1 MKNNKKWLILAV
13 SIVINLCIGFA
24 YAWSVFSKPLM
35 KDFGWTAPQASM
47 AFTINLFVLPIAMIL
62 AGPLVK
68 RFGVRVVVLL
78 GGILFGLG
86 LYLSGMINSVYQI
99 YITYGLIAGSGIGL
113 IYSIT
118 VSNTVKW
125 FPENKGVAGGLTA
138 GGFGAGSII
147 FAPVAAQFIATQG
160 VLGAFQTL
168 GLIFCGVILVLGIFI
183 AAPPEQ
189 EAPAKVE
196 VEAVR
201 TSQNSNDLTT
211 REMLK
216 TTDFYMIWGLMVLGC
231 ISGLMII
238 SQASPIGQVMVGL
251 SPEQAAFAVGFIG
264 LANATGRVVWGT
276 ISDKIGRY
284 NTLMVMF
291 LFSGAGLVALYFTHD
306 LPLFMVGIC
315 LIAAS
320 YGGVF
325 GLFPSITADRF
336 GIKNLSMNYGVVMTG
351 LSIGAFIGPQIAA
364 YAVQQSGGSYNLAF
378 IITLGINILAFALV
392 FIVKQMSEKRKLG
405 IVTEN

>member
-1 MKNNKKWLILAV
+1 MRKNRWIILIV
-13 SIVINLCIGFA
+13 SVMINLCIGFA
-24 YAWSVFSKPLM
+24 YAWSVFQKPLM
-35 KDFGWTAPQASM
+35 ETFGWSAGQASLV
-47 AFTINLFVLPIAMIL
+47 FTINLAVLPIAMIF

-68 RFGVRVVVLL
+68 RFGVRMVVLL
-78 GGILFGLG
+78 GGVLFGLG
-86 LYLSGMINSVYQI
+86 LYLSGMITTVYQI

-125 FPENKGVAGGLTA
+125 FPANKGLAGGLTA
-138 GGFGAGSII
+138 GGFGAGSLI
-147 FAPVAAQFIATQG
+147 FAPVAVQFIAVQG
-160 VLGAFQTL
+160 VLGAFQIL
-168 GLIFCGVILVLGIFI
+168 GLIFTGVILVLGIFI
-183 AAPPEQ
+183 AAPPVSDT
-189 EAPAKVE
+189 ASLAT
-196 VEAVR
+196 AVA
-201 TSQNSNDLTT
+201 TNQSAGNVTT

-216 TTDFYMIWGLMVLGC
+216 TPDFYLIWGLMVLGC

-276 ISDKIGRY
+276 VSDKIGRY
-284 NTLMVMF
+284 NTLIGMF
-291 LFSGAGLVALYFTHD
+291 ALSGAGLVALYFTSD

-325 GLFPSITADRF
+325 GLFPSITADNF
-336 GIKNLSMNYGVVMTG
+336 GIKYLSMNYGVVMTG

-364 YAVQQSGGSYNLAF
+364 YAVEKSGGSYNLAF
-378 IITLGINILAFALV
+378 IITLGINIAAIILVMFAKQKNAKHQMTLV
-392 FIVKQMSEKRKLG
+392 
-405 IVTEN
+405 EN

>member
-1 MKNNKKWLILAV
+1 
-13 SIVINLCIGFA
+13 
-24 YAWSVFSKPLM
+24 
-35 KDFGWTAPQASM
+35 
-47 AFTINLFVLPIAMIL
+47 
-62 AGPLVK
+62 
-68 RFGVRVVVLL
+68 
-78 GGILFGLG
+78 LFGLG
-86 LYLSGMINSVYQI
+86 LYLSGMITSVYQI

-125 FPENKGVAGGLTA
+125 FPENKGLAGGLTA
-138 GGFGAGSII
+138 GGFGAGSLI
-147 FAPVAAQFIATQG
+147 FAPVAVQFIATQG

-168 GLIFCGVILVLGIFI
+168 GLIFCGIILVLGIFI
-183 AAPPEQ
+183 AAPPVQSTENQ
-189 EAPAKVE
+189 AAGVG
-196 VEAVR
+196 
-201 TSQNSNDLTT
+201 TSQNGIDVTT
-211 REMLK
+211 RDMLK
-216 TTDFYMIWGLMVLGC
+216 TTDFYVIWGLMVLGC

-276 ISDKIGRY
+276 VSDKIGRY
-284 NTLMVMF
+284 NTLICMF
-291 LFSGAGLVALYFTHD
+291 ILSGAGLTALYFTND

-325 GLFPSITADRF
+325 GLFPSITADNF
-336 GIKNLSMNYGVVMTG
+336 GIKHLSMNYGVVMTG

-364 YAVQQSGGSYNLAF
+364 YAVEKSGGSYNLAF
-378 IITLGINILAFALV
+378 IITLGINIVAIALV
-392 FIVKQMSEKRKLG
+392 LYAKSRNIKRKL
-405 IVTEN
+405 VLATEN

>member
-1 MKNNKKWLILAV
+1 MNNNRRWLILAV

-35 KDFGWTAPQASM
+35 VDFGWTASQASM
-47 AFTINLFVLPIAMIL
+47 AFTINLFVLPIAMIF

-78 GGILFGLG
+78 GGVLFGLG
-86 LYLSGMINSVYQI
+86 LYLSGMITTVYQI

-125 FPENKGVAGGLTA
+125 FPEHKGLAGGLTA
-138 GGFGAGSII
+138 GGFGAGSLI
-147 FAPVAAQFIATQG
+147 FAPVAVQFIAAQG

-168 GLIFCGVILVLGIFI
+168 GLIFAGVILVLGIFI
-183 AAPPEQ
+183 AAPPVPETDNK
-189 EAPAKVE
+189 ATA
-196 VEAVR
+196 AA
-201 TSQNSNDLTT
+201 TSQSNNDVTT
-211 REMLK
+211 RDMLK
-216 TTDFYMIWGLMVLGC
+216 TADFYMIWGLMVLGC

-264 LANATGRVVWGT
+264 LANATGRVVWRT

-284 NTLMVMF
+284 NTLICMF
-291 LFSGAGLVALYFTHD
+291 ALSGVGLVALYFTKD

-325 GLFPSITADRF
+325 GLFPSITADNF
-336 GIKNLSMNYGVVMTG
+336 GIKHLSMNYGVVMTG

-364 YAVQQSGGSYNLAF
+364 YAVEQSGGSYNLAF
-378 IITLGINILAFALV
+378 VITLGINIVAVILVLFAKRMNAKHRMTLA
-392 FIVKQMSEKRKLG
+392 
-405 IVTEN
+405 TEN

>member
-1 MKNNKKWLILAV
+1 MKNNKRWLILAV

-24 YAWSVFSKPLM
+24 YAWSVFQKPLM
-35 KDFGWTAPQASM
+35 NVFGWSASQASL
-47 AFTINLFVLPIAMIL
+47 AFTINLFVLPLAMIA

-78 GGILFGLG
+78 GGVLFGVG
-86 LYLSGMINSVYQI
+86 LYLSGMIGSILQL

-125 FPENKGVAGGLTA
+125 FPDHKGFAGGLTA
-138 GGFGAGSII
+138 GGFGAGSLI
-147 FAPVAAQFIATQG
+147 FAPVAVQFIAAQG

-168 GLIFCGVILVLGIFI
+168 GLIFCGVILVLGFLVS
-183 AAPPEQ
+183 APPE
-189 EAPAKVE
+189 EAMSVKTDVVE
-196 VEAVR
+196 K
-201 TSQNSNDLTT
+201 NGGIDLTT
-211 REMLK
+211 REMLR
-216 TTDFYMIWGLMVLGC
+216 TFDFYLVWGLMVLGC

-264 LANATGRVVWGT
+264 LANATGRVTWGL

-284 NTLMVMF
+284 NTLMIMF
-291 LFSGAGLVALYFTHD
+291 LFSGAGLICLYFTST
-306 LPLFMVGIC
+306 LPFFMIGIC

-325 GLFPSITADRF
+325 GLFPSITADNF
-336 GIKNLSMNYGVVMTG
+336 GIRNLSMNYGVVMTA

-364 YAVQQSGGSYNLAF
+364 FAVEKSGGSYNLAF
-378 IITLGINILAFALV
+378 IITLGINIIAIALV
-392 FIVKQMSEKRKLG
+392 FAVKRLSAKRKMNLA
-405 IVTEN
+405 TE